1 MNLKNQQV
9 IFKNGTIH
17 TVHEHDKY
25 LHINVDGVDKIYD
38 YQISFRY
45 NCMHALNPNTQSKI
59 LQEFEEEDQILQQ
72 QRKERIFKKNLQSY
86 INKIKKY
93 KNAKK
98 YKKVN
103 FDQLINIYN
112 NLYN

>member
-38 YQISFRY
+38 YQVSFRH
-45 NCMHALNPNTQSKI
+45 NCMQALNPDTQSKI
-59 LQEFEEEDQILQQ
+59 LQEFEEEDQILLQQ
-72 QRKERIFKKNLQSY
+72 KKERIFYNNLQSY
-86 INKIKKY
+86 MNQILKYKDCKKY
-93 KNAKK
+93 KR
-98 YKKVN
+98 VD

-112 NLYN
+112 NLNN